1 MRYSFALSDKL
12 CKEYMLFKQH
22 DNSYDKS
29 LVSKLLRYYTG
40 IEFIYNHNQ
49 IDRIDV
55 EISKHLYDNI
65 KRERTLRGKSIEDL
79 SKKTEYKLI
88 LTDDNSN
95 YPYVNINN
103 DNILTCVTGC
113 FLQNDA
119 RNKAVEHIRS
129 LCANAREITIYDAYL
144 HSGNNIDGLKY
155 ILPNKNCTVNYVSG
169 HILSTQIPDLKS
181 QFPLC
186 TFNVIRNT
194 DTHHHD
200 RYIIIDKKIEVML
213 SSGFEHFISST
224 KDLTYVIRP
233 ITSSRF

>member
-1 MRYSFALSDKL
+1 MAKYSFALSDKL
-12 CKEYMLFKQH
+12 CKEYMLFKQLGG
-22 DNSYDKS
+22 YDKA
-29 LVSKLLRYYTG
+29 LVSKLLRYHTG
-40 IEFIYNHNQ
+40 IEFIYNNDQ
-49 IDRIDV
+49 LGRVGITVDKTLSIRL
-55 EISKHLYDNI
+55 KKAGFDN
-65 KRERTLRGKSIEDL
+65 KNIEDL

-103 DNILTCVTGC
+103 DNILTCITGC

-144 HSGNNIDGLKY
+144 HSGNNIDGLKS

-169 HILSTQIPDLKS
+169 HILSTQITDLES
-181 QFPLC
+181 QFPQC
-186 TFNVIRNT
+186 TFNVIRDT

-200 RYIIIDKKIEVML
+200 RYIIIDRKLEIML
-213 SSGFEHFISST
+213 SSGFQHFINRT
-224 KDLTYVIRP
+224 KDLTYVVRP